1 MLKCPR
7 CGWIGRCP
15 CFPMEQPRVSHDMR
29 LLSTPESL
37 AYADAYL
44 RAFQSVIANSPAYG
58 AR

>member
-1 MLKCPR
+1 
-7 CGWIGRCP
+7 
-15 CFPMEQPRVSHDMR
+15 MEQPRVSHDMR